1 MLHFPSP
8 GIGMLGRRQR
18 HARGHRIPVAITS
31 SPVPAPGHDTAV
43 VVDDFGTD
51 EVLLAGGCACCT
63 VRDKLQ
69 TALRRLSAEREQG
82 RHVSRVV
89 IETNN
94 DLGPILR
101 TFVTERALGAE
112 FYVEEEPIPPTFD
125 GIHHFVLTE
134 DLPLSWEAFSRFFS
148 TLVMLRGIDLLHVK
162 GLLNVTGCR
171 GPVVVQFMQHLAHRP
186 VELQVWPDND
196 RASRVEFITRGI
208 EEKAVRSLLESVRT
222 LSTSS

>member
-1 MLHFPSP
+1 MF
-8 GIGMLGRRQR
+8 GRRQR
-18 HARGHRIPVAITS
+18 HARGHRIPVAIAS
-31 SPVPAPGHDTAV
+31 SPAPASGHDTMV

-69 TALRRLSAEREQG
+69 TALRRLLAEREQG

-208 EEKAVRSLLESVRT
+208 EEKAVRSLLDSVRT

>member
-8 GIGMLGRRQR
+8 GIGMFGRRQR

-31 SPVPAPGHDTAV
+31 SPVSAPSHDTAV

-69 TALRRLSAEREQG
+69 TALRRLSAERKQG

-112 FYVEEEPIPPTFD
+112 FYVEQAPILPASD
-125 GIHHFVLTE
+125 GIDDFVLTE
-134 DLPLSWEAFSRFFS
+134 DVPLSWEAFSRFIS
-148 TLVMLRGIDLLHVK
+148 TLVMLRGVDLLHVK
-162 GLLNVTGCR
+162 GLLNVTGCC
-171 GPVVVQFMQHLAHRP
+171 GPVAVQFMQHLAHRP
-186 VELQVWPDND
+186 VELQAWLDDD
-196 RASRVEFITRGI
+196 RRSRIEFVTRNI
-208 EEKAVRSLLESVRT
+208 EKKTVRALFEAVRALA
-222 LSTSS
+222 